1 MSKFFKEIEIKFKV
15 DDNITSNLKNIAF
28 ETHEEKDEYYFTK
41 ELVDS
46 NVFLR
51 FRHKK
56 GKVILNLKVITRSD
70 NETNDCYE
78 ADEMEIVF
86 NQEQYEKMKKIFN
99 VMFPVKIQVNKTRSI
114 GKYNDCELFHDKV
127 ENLGNFLEIEG
138 PREKILEICKEFNI
152 DIEKRDR
159 EKGYAKMTLRR
170 EGFI

>member
-56 GKVILNLKVITRSD
+56 GKVILNLKLL
-70 NETNDCYE
+70 
-78 ADEMEIVF
+78 
-86 NQEQYEKMKKIFN
+86 
-99 VMFPVKIQVNKTRSI
+99 VK
-114 GKYNDCELFHDKV
+114 
-127 ENLGNFLEIEG
+127 
-138 PREKILEICKEFNI
+138 P
-152 DIEKRDR
+152 
-159 EKGYAKMTLRR
+159 
-170 EGFI
+170 